1 MGLAAAQVLRWQ
13 LDLEQ
18 NCDVFVC
25 VEEWA
30 LHTKNIYCM
39 VYSPQLNCLI
49 TGSEDNTIH
58 MHYLHSEWGGERQGA
73 SAGLS
78 PGAGQRLRAVHG
90 EPAPGLRCTA
100 GAAIRLWDWAQRSTL
115 LRFLQEW

>member
-30 LHTKNIYCM
+30 LHQKNIYSM

-58 MHYLHSEWGGERQGA
+58 MHYLHSEWGGGRQG
-73 SAGLS
+73 
-78 PGAGQRLRAVHG
+78 P
-90 EPAPGLRCTA
+90 CTA
-100 GAAIRLWDWAQRSTL
+100 GAAVCLWDYDQCPTL
-115 LRFLQEW
+115 LGLLQ